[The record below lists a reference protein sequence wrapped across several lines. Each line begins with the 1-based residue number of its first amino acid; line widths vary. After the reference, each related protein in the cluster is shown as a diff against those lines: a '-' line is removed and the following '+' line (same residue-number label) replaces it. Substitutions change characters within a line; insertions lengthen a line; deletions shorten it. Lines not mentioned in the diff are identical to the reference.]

1 MKKVFL
7 LMVLMATIVQV
18 CQAQERGK
26 FRVGFDFGNVIL
38 HNGGGLLTAFEPK
51 QNLTDNM
58 NIGFR
63 FENVVIIKKIDFG
76 DDNSKKD
83 LSGGMSFIG
92 TFDRYFNKNNS
103 MFSPFIGGGLG
114 YNIVGNAQFSVED
127 ESGNAELSGKL
138 GGLVRAG
145 FELGKLRMAATYNLI
160 GKSEIGEGAE
170 AVEVK
175 NSYLGISLGFYLGG
189 GKWKK

>member
-18 CQAQERGK
+18 CQAQEKGK

-76 DDNSKKD
+76 DDNSKKIFLAVC
-83 LSGGMSFIG
+83 LSLEHLIAILIRTIPCFLHS
-92 TFDRYFNKNNS
+92 
-103 MFSPFIGGGLG
+103 LE
-114 YNIVGNAQFSVED
+114 ED
-127 ESGNAELSGKL
+127 WD
-138 GGLVRAG
+138 
-145 FELGKLRMAATYNLI
+145 T
-160 GKSEIGEGAE
+160 
-170 AVEVK
+170 
-175 NSYLGISLGFYLGG
+175 IS
-189 GKWKK
+189 